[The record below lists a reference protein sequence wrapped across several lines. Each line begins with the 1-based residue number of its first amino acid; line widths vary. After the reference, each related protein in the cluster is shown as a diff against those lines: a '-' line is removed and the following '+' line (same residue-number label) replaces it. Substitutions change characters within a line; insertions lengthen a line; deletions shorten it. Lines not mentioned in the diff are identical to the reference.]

1 MALVV
6 LSILLL
12 IALQETHEL
21 LVAKNGVIGDL
32 LTELKKKA
40 NIDEKTIKEARIYF
54 VQNGKIQKELP
65 LDYPV
70 TSILEYY
77 NLIAERIPEDER
89 NAQEGDR
96 AIYAF
101 HFDKEPNKVH
111 GVPFEFYIKPVSACC
126 LVSLGTN

>member
-1 MALVV
+1 MTTF
-6 LSILLL
+6 
-12 IALQETHEL
+12 QEQHEL

-32 LTELKKKA
+32 LTELKRKA
-40 NIDEKTIKEARIYF
+40 NIDEESIKEARLYF

-70 TSILEYY
+70 SSILEYY
-77 NLIAERIPEDER
+77 VLFAERIPEDER
-89 NAQEGDR
+89 NAREGDR

-111 GVPFEFYIKPVSACC
+111 GVPFKFYLKPVSA
-126 LVSLGTN
+126 